1 MHYIVDGHNLIGHSR
16 TIRLTDPDDEAQLTD
31 ALHRW
36 VLRNKRARIT
46 VVFDGGVYGH
56 PLRLDRPN
64 VRTVF
69 ARSPQDAD
77 TRLIALIQAIA
88 EPQAFRIV
96 TSDRMVAAAAKAHGV
111 QVIDSAQFATEL
123 EQPSKTRHNA
133 VRKQRTEPKLPRTEV
148 EDWLRLF
155 GEEPPTAD

>member
-36 VLRNKRARIT
+36 VLRNTRARIT

-56 PLRLDRPN
+56 PLRLDRPS

-88 EPQAFRIV
+88 DPQAFRIV

-111 QVIDSAQFATEL
+111 QVIDSAQFAAEL
-123 EQPSKTRHNA
+123 EQPSKPRHNA
-133 VRKQRTEPKLPRTEV
+133 VRKQQTEPKLPRTEV
-148 EDWLRLF
+148 EAWLRLF